1 MRKIHGIGI
10 TTTETSKIIKIENDD
25 PDKEKEENVPEF
37 RSKRTTCPECDKAI
51 SINSLARHR
60 RRVHGVI
67 SDRDIEKYNQS
78 AMTSNE
84 IANETSNVEE
94 VDETESVDNEIS
106 QLATSIIIEDDETMS
121 ETANTPIV
129 ELETI
134 SDNDYETP
142 PETPAEIKTTMTQE
156 ERSAAI
162 LDAKTELSKTPEY
175 QEIKSVSHMSCAVQ
189 FCPFPVRALK
199 RMFRFPS
206 QKNDKIRYL
215 KWVEAANRLDLP
227 SNPRFC
233 HHHFD
238 ENSYER
244 DLQNELLGKPLRRL
258 LKKDALPTL
267 HLPICPLWL
276 RKTEA
281 IPVKLK
287 RKREP
292 KYKYKPKVDG
302 PFPNPLIRNF
312 EFPYAKV
319 GSNKKTKN
327 KVKLK
332 NAAMYD
338 VQDPKIFRSY
348 LPIRKCDKKH
358 QTILVPIKGKFKQ
371 IEISTLDLKRKR
383 EIESNIQKRKRKKQ
397 KISLE
402 DIWDDDIAD
411 PSWDPEGTYPEDE
424 EEEEPSEPAPKD
436 DPAAIIW
443 NKEFEKMRQQF
454 KMMEEQLQRE
464 RDAVKKLTQEVQTLK
479 SGGQVPPAAPQV
491 ILQPADFPASINL
504 PSTPLPQ
511 SIIANSTPLQ
521 TTMLTNATPIVFSS
535 STPCKIPIPKSNTAW
550 NPTEFWTKETKKS
563 AQNSPFKSVK
573 KELCCESEN
582 CLLHKDLN
590 DDFDNTDVPDTTNND
605 FSNDGVEPIEEVI
618 VKTEDY
624 NTLTAGE
631 NNVEVKTSVNSM
643 HMSFH
648 ITEKSGNQSIPN
660 DTLDLKPS
668 KKEQPE
674 HEYVLPNTEAPPGF
688 IRKVFHYDP
697 NKGLVE
703 IRNAEDAENF
713 KKQLDYH
720 PDSFQTFD
728 DETNII
734 NNEQFY
740 CPTCKHEYGTLNS
753 LKDHMELKHGLD
765 QIDQF
770 ICHFCPNIK
779 YMRLNGEYQITKRNT
794 F

>member
-10 TTTETSKIIKIENDD
+10 TTTETPKSIKIEKDDD

-37 RSKRTTCPECDKAI
+37 RSRRTTCPECDKAI

-60 RRVHGVI
+60 RSVHGVI

-78 AMTSNE
+78 AISSNE
-84 IANETSNVEE
+84 IANEISNVEE

-106 QLATSIIIEDDETMS
+106 RLATSIIIEDDEIIS

-129 ELETI
+129 EIESI

-142 PETPAEIKTTMTQE
+142 PPEIKTTMTQE

-162 LDAKTELSKTPEY
+162 LDAKTELSKTPQY
-175 QEIKSVSHMSCAVQ
+175 QEIKSINHYSCAVQ
-189 FCPFPVRALK
+189 FCPFPVRAPK

-227 SNPRFC
+227 PNPRFC

-287 RKREP
+287 QKRGP
-292 KYKYKPKVDG
+292 KYKYKPKIDG
-302 PFPNPLIRNF
+302 PFPNPLMGKIK
-312 EFPYAKV
+312 FPYARV
-319 GSNKKTKN
+319 GTNSKANK

-338 VQDPKIFRSY
+338 AQDPKIFRSY
-348 LPIRKCDKKH
+348 LPIKKCDKKC
-358 QTILVPIKGKFKQ
+358 QR
-371 IEISTLDLKRKR
+371 KRKR
-383 EIESNIQKRKRKKQ
+383 EIESSVQKRKQKKQ

-402 DIWDDDIAD
+402 DIWDDDVAD
-411 PSWDPEGTYPEDE
+411 PSWDPEGTYPDEDE
-424 EEEEPSEPAPKD
+424 EEEEPSEPAPKN
-436 DPAAIIW
+436 DPTTMIW

-479 SGGQVPPAAPQV
+479 SGGQVPPSAAAPQV
-491 ILQPADFPASINL
+491 ILQPENFPASINL

-511 SIIANSTPLQ
+511 SIIANSSTLQ
-521 TTMLTNATPIVFSS
+521 TTMVTNATPIVFSS
-535 STPCKIPIPKSNTAW
+535 STPCKIPIPRSNTAW
-550 NPTEFWTKETKKS
+550 NPTEFWTKETEKS
-563 AQNSPFKSVK
+563 AQNSPLKSVK

-590 DDFDNTDVPDTTNND
+590 DGFDNTDIPDTTNND
-605 FSNDGVEPIEEVI
+605 FSNDGVDPIEEVL

-624 NTLTAGE
+624 DALTAEE
-631 NNVEVKTSVNSM
+631 NNVEVKTSLNSM
-643 HMSFH
+643 SMSFH
-648 ITEKSGNQSIPN
+648 ITEKSGNQSIAN
-660 DTLDLKPS
+660 NKIDLKTS
-668 KKEQPE
+668 EKERQG

-697 NKGLVE
+697 NKGMVE

-720 PDSFQTFD
+720 PDSFQNFD
-728 DETNII
+728 DETNMK
-734 NNEQFY
+734 NKECFY
-740 CPTCKHEYGTLNS
+740 CPTCKYEYGSLKT

-770 ICHFCPNIK
+770 ICHFCPNMK
-779 YMRLNGEYQITKRNT
+779 YMRLNGEYQIKLNT
-794 F
+794 FRL